1 MNINFE
7 HGGAAV
13 LDRVIKAYGFKS
25 KIELCNYLDITA
37 STLSM
42 RYKRDIFPHDI
53 VIRCILDTQVSLLWL
68 ATGEGTMYK
77 FGENNT
83 RILDKYVIRSGSV
96 VHDGQ
101 LIFDNSFLPKELI
114 EPQFIIE
121 NDISYIVDHKF
132 NDVFDGQWMVEVEG
146 KTSIRNLA
154 RIPVKKVRV
163 SNFDNKILF
172 ECKLE
177 EIKIIARVAMVCH
190 S

>member
-13 LDRVIKAYGFKS
+13 LDRIIKAYGFKS

-77 FGENNT
+77 FGENNIQT
-83 RILDKYVIRSGSV
+83 LDKFLIRDGSIFP
-96 VHDGQ
+96 DGQ
-101 LIFDNSFLPKELI
+101 LIFDKSFLPKELI
-114 EPQFIIE
+114 EPQVIVE
-121 NDISYIVDHKF
+121 NNISYIIDKKF
-132 NDVFDGQWMVEVEG
+132 NDVFDGKWLVEIEG
-146 KTSIRNLA
+146 KTSIKNLA
-154 RIPVKKVRV
+154 RIPIKKIRICN
-163 SNFDNKILF
+163 SNNKILF
-172 ECKLE
+172 ECKIDD
-177 EIKIIARVAMVCH
+177 IKIIARVAMVCH
-190 S
+190 I